1 MRRDTGLKVPTAAVL
16 AVAFVVAGC
25 AGNDGLHRAS
35 VEPPPAPVPMA
46 LPALPPVP
54 TPVCV
59 ETVTY
64 TEQGRA
70 SWYGAEHQ
78 GQRTASGQRFDMNR
92 LTAAHRQLPFGTRL
106 AVTNLTNGRTVT
118 VVVNDRG
125 PYSGRRIVDLSR
137 QAADDL
143 GFVRQGVATV
153 RIAALAGGCG

>member
-1 MRRDTGLKVPTAAVL
+1 MRRDTGLKVATVAVL
-16 AVAFVVAGC
+16 AVAFIVAGC
-25 AGNDGLHRAS
+25 AGNDGLNRAS
-35 VEPPPAPVPMA
+35 VVPVPVA

-78 GQRTASGQRFDMNR
+78 GHRTASGQRFDMNR

-137 QAADDL
+137 KAADDL
-143 GFVRQGVATV
+143 GFVRQGIATV